1 MLERGELRLAAGR
14 DGIAMLTAADF
25 TGVAGLPPAGLALFE
40 DLPEPAAIAMPD
52 IALPPAAARETLAEA
67 PPEPD
72 PCALCPGP
80 PPAAPPV
87 AAGEV
92 HEASPGFAQ
101 ATIEAIQREMV
112 EHCERRGDSVALLDP
127 PLAASGEGLDWP
139 DLLRWRQQF
148 DSSYAVAYHPW
159 VDVADPLDRTARLVR
174 RVPPSGHAL
183 GQFARADR
191 EAGRAAPANRELAF
205 VSATAGEIDDT
216 LHAMLNE
223 RGLNAITARPG
234 RGIRIM
240 GARTLASA
248 ADWQQLT
255 VRRLLIRLKRSI
267 ARELA
272 WAVFEPANGQLEM
285 RVIATLEGLLELEWQ
300 AGRLLGTKPDE
311 AFRIAVDRD
320 AAAADNGQFVVVV
333 AIAPALPAEFVFLRL
348 AFTLDAMDLAELT
361 AAGGW
366 PS

>member
-1 MLERGELRLAAGR
+1 
-14 DGIAMLTAADF
+14 
-25 TGVAGLPPAGLALFE
+25 
-40 DLPEPAAIAMPD
+40 
-52 IALPPAAARETLAEA
+52 
-67 PPEPD
+67 
-72 PCALCPGP
+72 
-80 PPAAPPV
+80 
-87 AAGEV
+87 
-92 HEASPGFAQ
+92 
-101 ATIEAIQREMV
+101 
-112 EHCERRGDSVALLDP
+112 
-127 PLAASGEGLDWP
+127 
-139 DLLRWRQQF
+139 
-148 DSSYAVAYHPW
+148 
-159 VDVADPLDRTARLVR
+159 
-174 RVPPSGHAL
+174 
-183 GQFARADR
+183 
-191 EAGRAAPANRELAF
+191 
-205 VSATAGEIDDT
+205 
-216 LHAMLNE
+216 MLNE